1 MLQAE
6 QKAEQHDPETV
17 LQSDTWI
24 RVLQGA
30 HRTFHRRNSGGGL
43 LALNSRGTMLWV
55 VAGGI
60 RRVLD
65 NTRSEVLVFA
75 QEIII

>member
-43 LALNSRGTMLWV
+43 LALNSRGTMF
-55 VAGGI
+55 
-60 RRVLD
+60 
-65 NTRSEVLVFA
+65 EVLVFA
-75 QEIII
+75 QEIIIRGSAVFMLTKERSKLR